1 MSSGNICF
9 HSWQPHAER
18 TSGGCDGSLQH
29 LSIIVSKDF
38 FENNESIVKGCKF
51 FLVEGKLDSEE
62 NVVHIQAKRITQL
75 SGSGLLLSSN
85 DFY

>member
-1 MSSGNICF
+1 M
-9 HSWQPHAER
+9 
-18 TSGGCDGSLQH
+18 
-29 LSIIVSKDF
+29 SKDF

-85 DFY
+85 DTNSAIG